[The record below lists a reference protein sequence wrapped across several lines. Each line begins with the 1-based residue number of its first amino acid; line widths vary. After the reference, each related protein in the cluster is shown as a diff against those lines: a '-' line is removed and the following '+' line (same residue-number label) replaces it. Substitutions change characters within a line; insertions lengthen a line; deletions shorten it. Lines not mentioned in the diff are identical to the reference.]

1 MQMNHLECLR
11 LTERCAESLLDVR
24 QQIFDAGDT
33 VGQGLAPAIA
43 QLEG

>member
-11 LTERCAESLLDVR
+11 LAERCAENLLDVR
-24 QQIFDAGDT
+24 QQIFDAGDA
-33 VGQGLAPAIA
+33 VGLGLAPAIA